1 MKHLMAQQSKN
12 IRRTWVLIAVFCIV
26 IIGLGELFAEQYGNP
41 SILYGFI
48 AFSLVMNITSYW
60 FADKIAL
67 KSARAIPAD
76 KATHQALIAS
86 VDRIATMMQMTS
98 PRVYTI
104 LDEAPNAFATGRNEA
119 HAAIAV
125 TTGLLA
131 ILTPQELDGVL
142 AHELSHIKN
151 KDILIGTVAVVL
163 AGFIAIFANVFL
175 RMQFL
180 GRNNNRGGNGLV
192 AVLGVLAVIITPI
205 AASLIQ
211 LAISRKREFLADASG
226 ALCTHHPEHL
236 ASALQKIA
244 VHNAPLVH
252 ANTATAHLYI
262 VNPFGKGSASLRTL
276 FATHPPVEERIKI
289 LLEK

>member
-41 SILYGFI
+41 TILYGFI

-67 KSARAIPAD
+67 KSAGAIPAD

-131 ILTPQELDGVL
+131 ILTPEELDGVL

-151 KDILIGTVAVVL
+151 RDILIGTVAVVL

-175 RMQFL
+175 RMRFF
-180 GRNNNRGGNGLV
+180 GRGNNRSNGFIAIIGL
-192 AVLGVLAVIITPI
+192 LAAIITPI

-244 VHNAPLVH
+244 VHNAPLAH

-276 FATHPPVEERIKI
+276 FATHPPVEERIKV
-289 LLEK
+289 LLGK

>member
-1 MKHLMAQQSKN
+1 MQNLLTQQSKN
-12 IRRTWVLIAVFCIV
+12 IRRTWLLIAVFCVV
-26 IIGLGELFAEQYGNP
+26 IIGIGELFSEQYGNP

-67 KSARAIPAD
+67 RTARAIPAD
-76 KATHQALIAS
+76 PSVYKDLIAT
-86 VDRIATMMQMTS
+86 VARVATLVGVQP
-98 PRVYTI
+98 PRVYI
-104 LDEAPNAFATGRNEA
+104 IEDEAPNAFATGRNEA

-125 TTGLLA
+125 TTGLLT
-131 ILTPQELDGVL
+131 ILTPEELDGVI

-192 AVLGVLAVIITPI
+192 AVLGIIAAIITPI

-226 ALCTHHPEHL
+226 ALSTHHPENL

-244 VHNAPLVH
+244 VHNAPLAHVSS
-252 ANTATAHLYI
+252 ATAHLFI

-289 LLEK
+289 LMKK